1 MKAAATSPTAP
12 RFPAWAA
19 PVLVAAAVL
28 LAYANSFSVPFL
40 LDDEGSIVSNPTL
53 GSFWDAL
60 QPPPGGDTV
69 SGRPLLNVSFALSNA
84 LSGLDVWGYHLLNV
98 LIHAGGALLVYG
110 LVRRTAA
117 RSGGDAGWF
126 ALVVALIW
134 GLHPLQTEA
143 VTYISQRAEA
153 LVAFFYLLTL

>member
-60 QPPPGGDTV
+60 QPPDRKST
-69 SGRPLLNVSFALSNA
+69 RLNSSHVK
-84 LSGLDVWGYHLLNV
+84 
-98 LIHAGGALLVYG
+98 
-110 LVRRTAA
+110 
-117 RSGGDAGWF
+117 RSRMPSSA
-126 ALVVALIW
+126 
-134 GLHPLQTEA
+134 
-143 VTYISQRAEA
+143 
-153 LVAFFYLLTL
+153 